1 MADGEPGTG
10 GPMGKD
16 AIAAGVAKWS
26 DSDLMSQLRKTFGFE
41 GTANELVRI
50 DVSSLH
56 VFLAQLGE
64 KLQQHEELVLRPPWL
79 EHLSEKLKLV
89 DTLERQVASLHKKLA
104 GRSEPGPRARPEAP
118 ERLLL
123 VACTCFVPGL
133 VGAGTG
139 RILAVQLHAELACG
153 SRHEGLRRLVVR
165 EG

>member
-56 VFLAQLGE
+56 VFLAQ
-64 KLQQHEELVLRPPWL
+64 RPP
-79 EHLSEKLKLV
+79 
-89 DTLERQVASLHKKLA
+89 A
-104 GRSEPGPRARPEAP
+104 GYSGK
-118 ERLLL
+118 
-123 VACTCFVPGL
+123 
-133 VGAGTG
+133 VG
-139 RILAVQLHAELACG
+139 ELPKFHG
-153 SRHEGLRRLVVR
+153 VGV
-165 EG
+165 